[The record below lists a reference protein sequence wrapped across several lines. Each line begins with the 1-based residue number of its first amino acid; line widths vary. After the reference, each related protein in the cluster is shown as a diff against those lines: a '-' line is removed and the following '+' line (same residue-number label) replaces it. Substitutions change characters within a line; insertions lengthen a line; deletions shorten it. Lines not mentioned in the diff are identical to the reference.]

1 MFIILKDLVLNHF
14 KDMNPDINL
23 TKVIET
29 LPGKDSHTQVLLM
42 LWRGLLANPSPHINR
57 LVRSPVCQQGKWQ
70 MYVSLRE
77 MVRNKLASVCDT

>member
-1 MFIILKDLVLNHF
+1 
-14 KDMNPDINL
+14 MNPENSV
-23 TKVIET
+23 TKKLEK
-29 LPGKDSHTQVLLM
+29 LFLKDSHTWCFAYALEGVVGKPL
-42 LWRGLLANPSPHINR
+42 PHINR